1 MLMIRQLKPIG
12 TYSERQAKKYLK
24 LGLLF
29 LVPFAFL
36 YLTSIPRLPFYV
48 DLGRYEVNRG
58 YIMGA
63 FSTLGAIFIML
74 PYRTYRSGLNGE
86 RNVVKNIS
94 DKLSSDYSIFND
106 VLLKDGKRS
115 GNVDHIIVGPTGI
128 FVMETKNNRGAVTF
142 DGYNWKG
149 MGRNPSQ
156 QAVSNTF
163 RIKDILKNCEVFREK
178 TLYVNA
184 VVLFTNSKIDLKI
197 SKDPKWCKVL
207 RIKKLTDSSLSDYI
221 KNEPIRFSDKEIT
234 SIEQSL
240 KTRIGNY
247 DE

>member
-1 MLMIRQLKPIG
+1 
-12 TYSERQAKKYLK
+12 
-24 LGLLF
+24 
-29 LVPFAFL
+29 
-36 YLTSIPRLPFYV
+36 
-48 DLGRYEVNRG
+48 
-58 YIMGA
+58 MGV
-63 FSTLGAIFIML
+63 FSTFGLIFIML
-74 PYRTYRSGLNGE
+74 PYRTYKSGLTGE

-128 FVMETKNNRGAVTF
+128 FVMETKNNKGIVTY

-149 MGRNPSQ
+149 ISLNGNPSG
-156 QAVSNTF
+156 QAVSNAL
-163 RIKDILKNCEVFREK
+163 RIRDILKNCEVFKEK
-178 TLYVNA
+178 APYVNA
-184 VVLFTNSKIDLKI
+184 VVLFTNSKINLKI
-197 SKDPKWCKVL
+197 SKDPQWGCKVFQ
-207 RIKKLTDSSLSDYI
+207 IKKLTDSCLSDYI

-240 KTRIGNY
+240 KIRIGNY